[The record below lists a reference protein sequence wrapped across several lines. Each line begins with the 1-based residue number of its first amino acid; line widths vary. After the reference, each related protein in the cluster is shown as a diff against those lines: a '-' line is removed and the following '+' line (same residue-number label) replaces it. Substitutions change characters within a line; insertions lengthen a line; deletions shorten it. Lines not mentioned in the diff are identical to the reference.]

1 MRSKPNVAFVAILV
15 LANLIVLGC
24 HLGVL
29 YSLGL
34 NLWDHM
40 LMPAYVINFLLALV
54 IGLVLYALRHKF
66 TQSLGFIFLGGTAL
80 KFLVFFLVFNPV
92 YNTDADVERI
102 EFATFFIPYTV
113 NLIVETTFLVRVL
126 NGMKETH

>member
-1 MRSKPNVAFVAILV
+1 MKRQPNIRFVLMLFLINSIV
-15 LANLIVLGC
+15 LAI

-29 YSLGL
+29 SFLEL

-40 LMPAYVINFLLALV
+40 LVSAYGINFLLALF
-54 IGLVLYALRHKF
+54 IGQMLYALRHKF

-80 KFLVFFLVFNPV
+80 KFLVFFIVFNPV
-92 YNTDADVERI
+92 YNADADVERI

-126 NGMKETH
+126 NRMKETH

>member
-1 MRSKPNVAFVAILV
+1 MKLQPNIRFVLMLIIANAIV
-15 LANLIVLGC
+15 LAV

-29 YSLGL
+29 GYLEL

-40 LMPAYVINFLLALV
+40 LVSAYVINFLLALF
-54 IGLVLYALRHKF
+54 IGQMLYALRHKF

-80 KFLVFFLVFNPV
+80 KFLIFFLVFNPV
-92 YNTDADVERI
+92 YKADADVARI

-113 NLIVETTFLVRVL
+113 NLVVETTFLVRVL
-126 NGMKETH
+126 NWMKETR